1 MMSARARSA
10 AAAFVF
16 LVAVEANVKTSPSYP
31 RPMHGL
37 DVRRLTT
44 CFGPLDEFIDK
55 GALECLGASED
66 TPVGNA
72 FEEGDAELKSDTDA
86 QLLIKVTFR
95 SPVKLSGFSIR
106 GTQDDSAP
114 NIVKLFVNKP
124 NIGFDEAQDEQPL
137 QAVELTPEE
146 VEKDEK
152 KELRFVKFQN
162 VFTVQMFV
170 EANAGG
176 IEDPTKV
183 KGIKFFGCPEQAM
196 DMKDWKPVKG

>member
-1 MMSARARSA
+1 LRRQPVLAGSLWA
-10 AAAFVF
+10 AMAC
-16 LVAVEANVKTSPSYP
+16 
-31 RPMHGL
+31 M
-37 DVRRLTT
+37 
-44 CFGPLDEFIDK
+44 GPLDEFIDK

-146 VEKDEK
+146 VEKDEQK
-152 KELRFVKFQN
+152 QLRFVKFQN